1 MRTLPAL
8 DLASASPQDV
18 RAALQGFGAMLVR
31 DPGVPASRCLEA
43 IADAEAFFARP
54 QLEKDALAIA
64 HSPHFRGYSQMHNER
79 DWREQI
85 HFGREVAGGAGG
97 EQFGCLEG
105 PNLWPGDVAWRERM
119 LAYLAAVEGLGQRVL
134 SLIAE
139 SLGLPAQAFASE
151 HEPYLLMKLICYHAQ
166 PDAQRPRQGVA
177 AHLDFSWVTLTLQD
191 GTGGLEVQDP
201 EGTWIPVVPVPGA
214 WLVNIGELLQFA
226 TRGAFVAT
234 PHRVVNPSTQRS
246 RISIP
251 MFLNPGLRAMVAP
264 LEVPEV
270 ALCAAE
276 PLPHVHH
283 VLDPAAPRTPFVFG
297 EAEWRR
303 KGQNVWCRQCCATTS
318 RAARLRE

>member
-1 MRTLPAL
+1 MRALPVF
-8 DLASASPQDV
+8 DLASASPPDV

-31 DPGVPASRCLEA
+31 DPRVPASRCLEA
-43 IADAEAFFARP
+43 IADAAAFFARP

-166 PDAQRPRQGVA
+166 PETQPPRQVA
-177 AHLDFSWVTLTLQD
+177 
-191 GTGGLEVQDP
+191 G
-201 EGTWIPVVPVPGA
+201 
-214 WLVNIGELLQFA
+214 
-226 TRGAFVAT
+226 
-234 PHRVVNPSTQRS
+234 
-246 RISIP
+246 
-251 MFLNPGLRAMVAP
+251 AP
-264 LEVPEV
+264 LERRASTIPASIASTPESSGIR
-270 ALCAAE
+270 CAVNGSAT
-276 PLPHVHH
+276 
-283 VLDPAAPRTPFVFG
+283 ANQ
-297 EAEWRR
+297 RR
-303 KGQNVWCRQCCATTS
+303 LNRDRQSLELRVVEMTS
-318 RAARLRE
+318 PPGI